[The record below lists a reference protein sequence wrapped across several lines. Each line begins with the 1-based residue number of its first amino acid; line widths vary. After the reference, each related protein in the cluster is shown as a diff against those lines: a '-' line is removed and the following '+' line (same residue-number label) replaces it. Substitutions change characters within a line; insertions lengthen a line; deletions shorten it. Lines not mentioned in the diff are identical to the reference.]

1 MAMNQPLKGV
11 RVVDFTAYGA
21 GPGAGKILADWGA
34 DVIKVEPAAGDPSR
48 TGSRILGMR
57 ADEGQNPHW
66 ELLNGN
72 KRSLPI
78 NLKSAEGVEILDKLL
93 TTANIFI
100 SNYRFKALD
109 KMGLSYEAMAA
120 KHPHII
126 WGNLSGFGLEGEAAD
141 NAGFD
146 TVAYWARSGSMI
158 DFCENGETPLTPP
171 FGLGDLATACS
182 LAGAVAA
189 CLYQQEK
196 TGKGEK
202 VITSLYAQSIWNE
215 SALVQSVFHGD
226 QFPKSRLKA
235 DSPLRNTYKC
245 KDGRWVMV
253 SVIVYDR
260 YFPIFMKMV
269 GREDLIEDARFN
281 TQAAVKENSEA
292 LVRILD
298 EIFLTKTWPEWDAL
312 LIENDIA
319 HDKINQIKDV
329 LTDEQAFDN
338 GMLYMYK
345 GRDGVED
352 MMAGT
357 PVKFGASVPAP
368 HVNAPF
374 LGEHT
379 VELLTELGYSAAQI
393 DELIAKNATLK
404 L

>member
-1 MAMNQPLKGV
+1 MTINQPLKGV

-48 TGSRILGMR
+48 TGSKILGMR

-78 NLKSAEGVEILDKLL
+78 NLKSPEGMEILDKLL
-93 TTANIFI
+93 ATANIFI

-109 KMGLSYEAMAA
+109 KMGLSYEAMSA

-126 WGNLSGFGLEGEAAD
+126 WGILTGFGLEGAAAD

-146 TVAYWARSGSMI
+146 TVAFWARSGSMI

-171 FGLGDLATACS
+171 FGLGDLGTACS
-182 LAGAVAA
+182 LAGGVAA
-189 CLYQQEK
+189 CLYKQAK

-202 VITSLYAQSIWNE
+202 VMTSLYGQSIWNE
-215 SALVQSVFHGD
+215 SALVQSVYHGD
-226 QFPKSRLKA
+226 EFPKSRLKA

-245 KDGRWVMV
+245 KDGKWVMV

-260 YFPIFMKMV
+260 YYPIFMKMV
-269 GREDLIEDARFN
+269 GREDLLNDTRFN

-298 EIFLTKTWPEWDAL
+298 EIFITKDWEEWNAL

-329 LTDEQAFDN
+329 LVDDQAFDN
-338 GMLYMYK
+338 GMLYLYK
-345 GRDGVED
+345 GRDGVDD

-357 PVKFGASVPAP
+357 PVKFGNSGAAEHRS
-368 HVNAPF
+368 APF

-379 VELLTELGYSAAQI
+379 VELLTELGYSAEDIEAF
-393 DELIAKNATLK
+393 IAKGATLK
-404 L
+404 V